1 MGSTWSAP
9 PAVSDGVGEREPRA
23 LFRYKLAILRR
34 IKRFKRIW
42 PFDDE
47 PGVPADG
54 VVGAEQEQGRRPGGR
69 VRLLVVVM
77 VVMVVGPWP
86 PHAGGCSRRPD
97 AVTSRGRSDF
107 LLRRQ
112 PIQTANKTSN
122 INNMC
127 GLISLYIYFVK
138 YYNIIC
144 NMWRRLLH

>member
-1 MGSTWSAP
+1 M
-9 PAVSDGVGEREPRA
+9 SDGGGECGSRT

-34 IKRFKRIW
+34 IRRFKRIW

-54 VVGAEQEQGRRPGGR
+54 VVGAEQEQGRRPRGR

-112 PIQTANKTSN
+112 PIQTTNKTSN

-127 GLISLYIYFVK
+127 GLILLYIYFVK
-138 YYNIIC
+138 YLTLYEIRGSDYCTNI
-144 NMWRRLLH
+144 NNNEYDK